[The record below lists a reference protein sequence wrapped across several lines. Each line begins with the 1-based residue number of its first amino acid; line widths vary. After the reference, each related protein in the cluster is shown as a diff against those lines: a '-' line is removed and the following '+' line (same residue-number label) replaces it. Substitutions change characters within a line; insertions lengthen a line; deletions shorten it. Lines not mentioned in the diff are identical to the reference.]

1 MIFNTDLNIINKL
14 LLMILILINELIN
27 VLIFN
32 VRIQFFQI
40 LYMFSKYVTF
50 VTYIWE
56 RTLNI

>member
-32 VRIQFFQI
+32 IRIQFFQI

-50 VTYIWE
+50 VTYI
-56 RTLNI
+56 

>member
-40 LYMFSKYVTF
+40 LYMLSKYVTF
-50 VTYIWE
+50 VTYI
-56 RTLNI
+56 